1 MKDKLTHK
9 LTLYAMLTAL
19 ICAATLLNIPSP
31 GGYSNLGDCM
41 VLLTVFLIGPCWGAL
56 CGGLGSA
63 LADLILGCAY
73 YIPGTLI
80 VKGLLAL
87 IAGLIFLIGR
97 NSGSKYRTLRLIAA
111 SIPAELWMILGYFLY
126 KTFLLGNPAGAMVSL
141 PRNLIQ
147 GAIGAAAAVLLTT
160 VLLNIPSIR
169 QVSYYE
175 K

>member
-1 MKDKLTHK
+1 MMNTLTRK

-41 VLLTVFLIGPCWGAL
+41 VLLTAFLIGPYWGML
-56 CGGLGSA
+56 CGAFGSA

-80 VKGLLAL
+80 VKGLCAL
-87 IAGLIFLIGR
+87 IAGLIFMIGR
-97 NSGSKYRTLRLIAA
+97 KADSKYRMLRLLFA
-111 SIPAELWMILGYFLY
+111 SIPAELWMVAGYFLY
-126 KTFLLGNPAGAMVSL
+126 KTFLLGNPAGAMISL
-141 PRNLIQ
+141 PRNLLQ
-147 GAIGAAAAVLLTT
+147 GAIGTAAAVLLAT
-160 VLLNIPSIR
+160 VLFKIPSIR

>member
-1 MKDKLTHK
+1 MTDRPTHRI
-9 LTLYAMLTAL
+9 TLFAMLTAL

-41 VLLTVFLIGPCWGAL
+41 VLLTVFLIGPYWGML

-63 LADLILGCAY
+63 LADLVLGCAY
-73 YIPGTLI
+73 YIPGTLV
-80 VKGLLAL
+80 VKGLSAL
-87 IAGLIFLIGR
+87 IAGLIFLIAR
-97 NSGSKYRTLRLIAA
+97 NADSKYRTVRLIAA
-111 SIPAELWMILGYFLY
+111 TVPAELWMVLGYFLY
-126 KTFLLGNPAGAMVSL
+126 KTFLLGNPAGAMISL
-141 PRNLIQ
+141 PRNLLQ

-160 VLLNIPSIR
+160 VLFKIPSIR

>member
-1 MKDKLTHK
+1 MTDKLTHRI
-9 LTLYAMLTAL
+9 TLYAMLTAL

-41 VLLTVFLIGPCWGAL
+41 VLLTAFLLGPFWGAL

-63 LADLILGCAY
+63 LADLLLGCAY
-73 YIPGTLI
+73 YIPGTLV
-80 VKGLLAL
+80 VKGLCAM

-97 NSGSKYRTLRLIAA
+97 KSDPKFRTLRLLAA
-111 SIPAELWMILGYFLY
+111 SIPAELWMVLGYFLY
-126 KTFLLGNPAGAMVSL
+126 KTFLLGNAAGAMVSL
-141 PRNLIQ
+141 PRNFVQ
-147 GAIGAAAAVLLTT
+147 GAIGVGAAVLLTT
-160 VLLNIPSIR
+160 VLFNIPSVR